1 VPPRAWN
8 ALLRDVLDRA
18 ARIEEYTRGL
28 TFEEF
33 EKDTLRI
40 DAVLY
45 NITIIGEAASQV
57 PPEVQQRLA
66 LPWRQMRG
74 MRNTIVHSYHSV
86 RLKVVWE
93 TIKNDVPQIVPLL
106 EAALA
111 GSSDAPEH
119 HPPTDK

>member
-1 VPPRAWN
+1 VPPRAWK
-8 ALLRDVLDRA
+8 ALLRDVIDRA

-66 LPWRQMRG
+66 LRVWRWCGKRSRTMFPRSC
-74 MRNTIVHSYHSV
+74 RSWRR
-86 RLKVVWE
+86 RLR
-93 TIKNDVPQIVPLL
+93 TAPTR
-106 EAALA
+106 
-111 GSSDAPEH
+111 PEH
-119 HPPTDK
+119 YARELTSDGAQAAFP

>member
-1 VPPRAWN
+1 MPPRAWK
-8 ALLRDVLDRA
+8 ALLKDVLDRA

-33 EKDTLRI
+33 EKDTLRV

-57 PPEVQQRLA
+57 PPDVQQRLA
-66 LPWRQMRG
+66 LPWREMRG
-74 MRNTIVHSYHSV
+74 MRNTIVHSYFSV

-93 TIKNDVPQIVPLL
+93 TIKNDLPAIVPPL
-106 EAALA
+106 EAALTD
-111 GSSDAPEH
+111 SSDSLEQ
-119 HPPTDK
+119 HPPN